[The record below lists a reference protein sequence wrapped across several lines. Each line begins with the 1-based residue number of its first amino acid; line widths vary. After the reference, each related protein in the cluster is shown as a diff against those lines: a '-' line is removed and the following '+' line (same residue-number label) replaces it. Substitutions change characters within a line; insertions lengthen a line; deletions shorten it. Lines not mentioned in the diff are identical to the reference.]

1 METLLSLYRLVNG
14 ELENAQ
20 SVSGLIKY
28 VNNSTNLKEFDADAF
43 EAHIDYINVYN
54 RSEIGFALKC
64 GVTLK
69 ERL

>member
-14 ELENAQ
+14 ELENAE

-28 VNNSTNLKEFDADAF
+28 VNNSTGLKEFDDAF
-43 EAHIDYINVYN
+43 EAHIDHINVYN